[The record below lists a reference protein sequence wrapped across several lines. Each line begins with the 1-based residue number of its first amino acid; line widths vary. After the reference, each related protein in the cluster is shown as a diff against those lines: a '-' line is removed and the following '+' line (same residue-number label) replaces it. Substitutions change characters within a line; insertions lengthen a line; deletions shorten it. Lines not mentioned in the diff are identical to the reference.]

1 MGKKPLDIVI
11 PIQSETIKT
20 FDQAQ
25 QKWEYGYRRNFR
37 RQKINTFLDAVLFN
51 EAAEAFTSKI
61 FECRPYVK
69 FTILIN
75 LIVASDPTD
84 IVFHIEFSDDQE
96 NWYKYMNGP
105 FGDLRYEDSAGNKK
119 EYIVGDVIAP
129 YVRIRA
135 VSSGCEATK
144 TFLITAKMIFNS

>member
-1 MGKKPLDIVI
+1 MGKKPLDVVI

-20 FDQAQ
+20 FDQDQ
-25 QKWEYGYRRNFR
+25 QAWTYGYRRNFR
-37 RQKINTFLDAVLFN
+37 RQKIHKFIDAVTFN
-51 EAAEAFTSKI
+51 EADEAFTSKI
-61 FECRPYVK
+61 FKCEPYVK
-69 FTILIN
+69 FVILIN
-75 LIVASDPTD
+75 LDVTSDPTD

-105 FGDLRYEDSAGNKK
+105 FGDLRYEDAAGDKK

-144 TFLITAKMIFNS
+144 IFLITAKMIFNT